1 MSRTA
6 ADLLLLLVALVWGGS
21 FVVVRDS
28 LRQIPPFLL
37 IGGRFALAF
46 TALGLIFPRRLR
58 AWRGHLG
65 AGLLLALPLLG
76 GFALQTLGLRYTTA
90 SASGFLTGLNVIF
103 VALIIA
109 AGQGGRLDP
118 RSASGAALA
127 GLGVTSLCWRP
138 GGFSLGPG
146 ELLTLICAVC
156 FAAHIVL
163 TGRLAPGR
171 DPVVLAAVQFAA
183 VAACGLVLHLLLEG
197 GGFASALRA
206 GWPALLYLGL
216 AATGF
221 AFLVQTAA
229 QRHTPP
235 VDTAVVLTTEPLFA
249 AIIAVALGGEQV
261 TARMVLGGGMI
272 FAAMLLVVISPAKP
286 GGKEGTHPRGPLI
299 WRGRVKVKIWDKM
312 QNITTFNWWPSGG
325 MGITTVFIL
334 IFAGF
339 TARLEGEWG
348 AVSVSQRAF
357 GNCLSTGGWG
367 ESPPL
372 RQSIHAGPPTY
383 GPEF

>member
-138 GGFSLGPG
+138 GGISLGPG
-146 ELLTLICAVC
+146 EILTLGCAVC
-156 FAAHIVL
+156 FAWHIVL

-171 DPVVLAAVQFAA
+171 DPVVLAALQFAA
-183 VAACGLVLHLLLEG
+183 IAACGLALHLLLEE
-197 GGFASALRA
+197 GGFTSALCT

-261 TARMVLGGGMI
+261 TARMVLGGGAI
-272 FAAMLLVVISPAKP
+272 FTAMLLAVFSPAA
-286 GGKEGTHPRGPLI
+286 GGKEG
-299 WRGRVKVKIWDKM
+299 GRTSY
-312 QNITTFNWWPSGG
+312 N
-325 MGITTVFIL
+325 
-334 IFAGF
+334 
-339 TARLEGEWG
+339 
-348 AVSVSQRAF
+348 
-357 GNCLSTGGWG
+357 
-367 ESPPL
+367 SPPWPP
-372 RQSIHAGPPTY
+372 SIMSL
-383 GPEF
+383 